1 MTNRKRSGSFLAAM
15 LLAAALC
22 GCGASSKS
30 SDAAMA
36 VAETAASAPMVEE
49 AAVTP
54 AAGAAGNH
62 FGAIPQVSP
71 GADIPDE
78 KETPTQPEDSSR
90 QDSPAAISR
99 KLIRTVFLTM
109 ETTEFDPLLEELSQ
123 TVTNLGGYVES
134 SNVSGS
140 SILASPES
148 RRYANLIVRI
158 PSDQLDGFL
167 SQMES
172 LGNVTNRSESTEDV
186 TLQYSDME
194 SRKKA
199 LLIEQERLLELLA
212 EAESMDAVI
221 ALESRLS
228 EIRYQLESIE
238 SQLRIYDNQVDYST
252 VHIDLSEV
260 KVFTSTSPDSI
271 GTRIQKGFSKNLK
284 SVSDGL
290 VNFFVMIITSLPTLV
305 VLAVILGILVLI
317 LRKLIRFDKR
327 QIQKNKKTDS
337 PETGEK
343 TEAPVHK
350 ADSKSGNNN
359 QQ

>member
-1 MTNRKRSGSFLAAM
+1 MAKRKRSGSFLAAM
-15 LLAAALC
+15 ILAAALC

-36 VAETAASAPMVEE
+36 VAETTASAPMMEE
-49 AAVTP
+49 AAVTA
-54 AAGAAGNH
+54 AAGAENH
-62 FGAIPQVSP
+62 FGAMPQVSP
-71 GADIPDE
+71 GAAVPDE
-78 KETPTQPEDSSR
+78 KETPAKPEDSSH
-90 QDSPAAISR
+90 QDSPAAASR

-109 ETTEFDPLLEELSQ
+109 ETTEFDPLLEKLSQ

-148 RRYANLIVRI
+148 RRYASLIVRI

-172 LGNVTNRSESTEDV
+172 QGNITNRSESTEDV

-290 VNFFVMIITSLPTLV
+290 VNFFVMIITSLPTLI
-305 VLAVILGILVLI
+305 VLAVIIGILVLI
-317 LRKLIRFDKR
+317 LRKLIRFDRR
-327 QIQKNKKTDS
+327 QIQKNKKADS

-350 ADSKSGNNN
+350 TDSKSGSND